1 MDALTPEAIF
11 TNVVIVLAWINQKAP
26 APETSAFCSLPV
38 PVQTLA
44 HQPPFSPVRQFWT
57 HLHNFGHPNSVRGTS
72 ETPLLQETADD
83 VNGFFDL
90 CAELLVR
97 QEVDF
102 DELV

>member
-44 HQPPFSPVRQFWT
+44 HQPLFSPARPFWT
-57 HLHNFGHPNSVRGTS
+57 HLHNFGHSVRGTS
-72 ETPLLQETADD
+72 ETPLLQESADD
-83 VNGFFDL
+83 VDGFFDL
-90 CAELLVR
+90 HAELLVW
-97 QEVDF
+97 QEVVF